1 MIPGVNMRDFAQI
14 FEDLDLNKDGSLS
27 LSEFGMFIEGAK
39 LDKQQRMN
47 QIDPQIIQEMQNDAI
62 SLFMQ
67 FDQDRDGNL
76 NAGELS
82 YAMKSLK
89 RDITLEEAKHMIA

>member
-14 FEDLDLNKDGSLS
+14 FEDLDLNKDGSIS

-39 LDKQQRMN
+39 LNKQQRMN
-47 QIDPQIIQEMQNDAI
+47 QIDPQIIQEMQNEAM

-76 NAGELS
+76 TAAEL
-82 YAMKSLK
+82 
-89 RDITLEEAKHMIA
+89 

>member
-14 FEDLDLNKDGSLS
+14 FEELDLNKDGSLS

-47 QIDPQIIQEMQNDAI
+47 QIDPQIIQEMQNDAM

-67 FDQDRDGNL
+67 FDQNRDGNL
-76 NAGELS
+76 NADELQ

-89 RDITLEEAKHMIA
+89 RDITLEEAKLMIA

>member
-1 MIPGVNMRDFAQI
+1 MRDFAQI
-14 FEDLDLNKDGSLS
+14 FEELDMNKDGSLS

-76 NAGELS
+76 NAGEL
-82 YAMKSLK
+82 
-89 RDITLEEAKHMIA
+89 